1 MASPV
6 PLPLPARPAAPA
18 ERTSRRRKNLRRLLA
33 VAGSTL
39 ALVAAAATPAFAA
52 PPAELPGNAEVLERT
67 WQPAYDYDTNGC
79 YPTPAVGPGGAV
91 NGGLNP
97 TGSLSGECHDTSDLD
112 NTNGYSRYKCNNGWC
127 AIAYGLYFEKDQALA
142 NSSIGG
148 HRHDWEHVVV
158 WVQNNQAVYVSTSAH
173 GQFTVHPASSV
184 RWDGTHPKIVYHK
197 DGASTHTFRLGNS
210 NDEPPENAYG
220 TWQYPS
226 LVGWNGYPST
236 AVRDALSNY
245 DFGSANFGL
254 KDGNFATTLSRA
266 MPAGIAFDPNS
277 AAPSNLK
284 LVNRATGKCLDVHDW
299 STADGG
305 EVLQWA
311 CTGGDNQRWRA
322 EPLGDGT
329 SRIINANSDKVL
341 DVTDCGTA
349 DGTDIGQYTWWN
361 NNCQRWQLADTDGG
375 WFRLL
380 NPNSGKVA
388 DVADCNSADGTAVRL
403 WTWLNNQCQQ
413 WSLQP

>member
-1 MASPV
+1 MASPIPV
-6 PLPLPARPAAPA
+6 PSHPPAPA
-18 ERTSRRRKNLRRLLA
+18 ERTSRRRTGVRRFLT
-33 VAGSTL
+33 VAGSAL
-39 ALVAAAATPAFAA
+39 AIVVAAATPAFAA
-52 PPAELPGNAEVLERT
+52 PPTELPGNADVLERT
-67 WQPAYDYDTNGC
+67 WQPAYDYDTDGC
-79 YPTPAVGPGGAV
+79 YPTPAIGPDGTV
-91 NGGLNP
+91 NGGLSP

-173 GQFTVHPASSV
+173 GEFNVYPASSV
-184 RWDGTHPKIVYHK
+184 LWEGTHPKIVYHK
-197 DGASTHTFRLGNS
+197 DGASTHTFRLANS

-236 AVRDALSNY
+236 AIRDTLSNY
-245 DFGSANFGL
+245 DFGSAIFGL
-254 KDGNFATTLSRA
+254 KDSYFATTLSRA
-266 MPAGIAFDPNS
+266 MPSGIAFDPSSSTAN
-277 AAPSNLK
+277 NLK
-284 LVNRATGKCLDVHDW
+284 LVSRATGKCLDVYNW
-299 STADGG
+299 STADAG
-305 EVLQWA
+305 EVLQWT
-311 CTGGDNQRWRA
+311 CTGGDNQRWQV

-329 SRIINANSDKVL
+329 SRIINANSGLAL
-341 DVTDCGTA
+341 DVADCGTA
-349 DGTDIGQYTWWN
+349 DGTDIQQYTWWN
-361 NNCQRWQLADTDGG
+361 NNCQRWQLVDTDSG

-388 DVADCNSADGTAVRL
+388 DVADCDSADGTDVRL
-403 WTWLNNQCQQ
+403 WTWLNNYCQQ